1 MTSRHRVA
9 TPNTFSRQ
17 CVGKVVSLFLYKP
30 VRIDLELRGAPLW
43 LCRNICRCDALD
55 YVAYR

>member
-1 MTSRHRVA
+1 MA